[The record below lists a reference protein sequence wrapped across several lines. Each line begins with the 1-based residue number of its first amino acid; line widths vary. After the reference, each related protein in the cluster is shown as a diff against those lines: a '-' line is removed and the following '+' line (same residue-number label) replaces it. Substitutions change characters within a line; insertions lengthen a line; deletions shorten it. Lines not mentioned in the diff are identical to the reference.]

1 MNNKTNSL
9 KIINSIIKFL
19 NEGFDSKKSLEMT
32 AKELKLNQKKI
43 EEVNKNVLYDGINSL
58 IICINLFINQEM
70 KNLKSKDFKKL
81 RVNEKIRFLIL
92 SRLKIIDKF
101 FDRKSIF
108 KLVVKQKSIS
118 KAGVMLFNISD
129 EIWYLSGDTSTDFN
143 YYTKRIIL
151 MNIYSASFFYFL
163 QDSSKEYVKTKDF
176 IDKQISY
183 VLKFGKLKSNLLNYI
198 YSNKT

>member
-1 MNNKTNSL
+1 MNNKTESV

-19 NEGFDSKKSLEMT
+19 NEGFDVKKSLEIT
-32 AKELKLNQKKI
+32 AKEQKLNKKKI
-43 EEVNKNVLYDGINSL
+43 EEVNKVVLYDGINSL
-58 IICINLFINQEM
+58 VICINLFINQEM
-70 KNLKSKDFKKL
+70 KNLISGDFKKL

-101 FDRKSIF
+101 FDKKSIL

-118 KAGVMLFNISD
+118 KAGLMLFNVSD

-151 MNIYSASFFYFL
+151 MNVYSASFFYFL
-163 QDSSKEYVKTKDF
+163 RDNSAEYSKTKDF

-183 VLKFGKLKSNLLNYI
+183 VLKFGKLKSNLTNLI
-198 YSNKT
+198 YFNKT

>member
-32 AKELKLNQKKI
+32 AKELKLNEKKI
-43 EEVNKNVLYDGINSL
+43 EEVNKNILYDGINSL

-151 MNIYSASFFYFL
+151 MNVYSASFFYFL
-163 QDSSKEYVKTKDF
+163 QDSSKEYLKTKDF

>member
-19 NEGFDSKKSLEMT
+19 NEGFDTKKSLEMT
-32 AKELKLNQKKI
+32 AKELKLNEKKI

-151 MNIYSASFFYFL
+151 MNVYSASFFYFL
-163 QDSSKEYVKTKDF
+163 QDSAKEYLKPKDF

>member
-19 NEGFDSKKSLEMT
+19 NEGFDTKKSLEMT

-70 KNLKSKDFKKL
+70 KTFISKDFKKL

-108 KLVVKQKSIS
+108 KLVVKQKSLS
-118 KAGVMLFNISD
+118 KVGVMLFNISD
-129 EIWYLSGDTSTDFN
+129 EIWHLSGDKSTDFN
-143 YYTKRIIL
+143 YYTKRFIL

-163 QDSSKEYVKTKDF
+163 RDNSVEYSKTREF
-176 IDKQISY
+176 IDKQISN
-183 VLKFGKLKSNLLNYI
+183 VLKFGKLKSNFLNFI

>member
-19 NEGFDSKKSLEMT
+19 NEGFDTKKSLEMT
-32 AKELKLNQKKI
+32 AKELKLNEKKI

-101 FDRKSIF
+101 FNRKLIF
-108 KLVVKQKSIS
+108 
-118 KAGVMLFNISD
+118 KAGVMLFNVSD
-129 EIWYLSGDTSTDFN
+129 EIWHLSGDTSTDFN

-151 MNIYSASFFYFL
+151 MNVYSASFFYFL
-163 QDSSKEYVKTKDF
+163 QDSSKEYLKTKDF

>member
-1 MNNKTNSL
+1 MNKIIESV

-19 NEGFDSKKSLEMT
+19 NEGFDVTKSLDLA
-32 AKELKLNQKKI
+32 AKELKLNKKKI
-43 EEVNKNVLYDGINSL
+43 QEVNTNFLYNGINSL
-58 IICINLFINQEM
+58 IACINLFINQEM
-70 KNLKSKDFKKL
+70 KNVRSANFKKL

-101 FDRKSIF
+101 FDRKLIF

-118 KAGVMLFNISD
+118 KAGVMLFNVSD
-129 EIWYLSGDTSTDFN
+129 EIWHLSGDTSTDFN
-143 YYTKRIIL
+143 YYTKRMIL
-151 MNIYSASFFYFL
+151 MNVYSASFFYFL
-163 QDSSKEYVKTKDF
+163 RDNSAEYSKTKNF

-183 VLKFGKLKSNLLNYI
+183 VLKFGKLKSNLFNFI

>member
-32 AKELKLNQKKI
+32 AKELKLNEKKI
-43 EEVNKNVLYDGINSL
+43 EEVNKNILYDGINSL

-70 KNLKSKDFKKL
+70 KNLKSNDFKKL

-151 MNIYSASFFYFL
+151 MNVYSASFFYFL
-163 QDSSKEYVKTKDF
+163 QDSSKEYLKTKDF

>member
-19 NEGFDSKKSLEMT
+19 NEGFDPKKSLEMT
-32 AKELKLNQKKI
+32 AKELKLNEKKI

-58 IICINLFINQEM
+58 IIYINLFINQEM
-70 KNLKSKDFKKL
+70 KNLKSNDFKKL

-101 FDRKSIF
+101 FDRKLIF

-118 KAGVMLFNISD
+118 KAGVMLFNVSD
-129 EIWYLSGDTSTDFN
+129 EIWPLV
-143 YYTKRIIL
+143 R
-151 MNIYSASFFYFL
+151 
-163 QDSSKEYVKTKDF
+163 
-176 IDKQISY
+176 
-183 VLKFGKLKSNLLNYI
+183 
-198 YSNKT
+198 

>member
-58 IICINLFINQEM
+58 IIFINLFINQEM
-70 KNLKSKDFKKL
+70 KTLISKDFKKL

-101 FDRKSIF
+101 FDRKLIF
-108 KLVVKQKSIS
+108 KLVVKQKSLS
-118 KAGVMLFNISD
+118 KAGVMLFNVSD
-129 EIWYLSGDTSTDFN
+129 EIWHLSGDTSTDFN

-151 MNIYSASFFYFL
+151 MNVYSASFFYFL
-163 QDSSKEYVKTKDF
+163 RDNSTEYSKTKDF

-183 VLKFGKLKSNLLNYI
+183 VLKFGKLKSNLFNFI

>member
-1 MNNKTNSL
+1 MNNKTESV

-19 NEGFDSKKSLEMT
+19 NEGFNVKKSLELT
-32 AKELKLNQKKI
+32 AKEQKLNKKGI
-43 EEVNKNVLYDGINSL
+43 EEVNKVVLYDGINSL

-70 KNLKSKDFKKL
+70 KTLISGDFKKL

-101 FDRKSIF
+101 FDKKSIF
-108 KLVVKQKSIS
+108 KLVIKQKSIS
-118 KAGVMLFNISD
+118 KAGLMLFNVSD
-129 EIWYLSGDTSTDFN
+129 EIWYLSGDKSTDFN

-151 MNIYSASFFYFL
+151 MNVYSASFFYFL
-163 QDSSKEYVKTKDF
+163 RDNSVEYVKTKDF

-183 VLKFGKLKSNLLNYI
+183 VLKFGKLKSTLSNLI
-198 YSNKT
+198 YFNKT

>member
-1 MNNKTNSL
+1 MNNKTESV

-19 NEGFDSKKSLEMT
+19 NEGFNVKKSLELT
-32 AKELKLNQKKI
+32 AKEQKLNKKGI
-43 EEVNKNVLYDGINSL
+43 EEVNKVVLYDGINSL

-70 KNLKSKDFKKL
+70 KTLISGDFKKL

-101 FDRKSIF
+101 FDKKSIF
-108 KLVVKQKSIS
+108 KLVIKQKSIS
-118 KAGVMLFNISD
+118 KAGLMLFNVSD
-129 EIWYLSGDTSTDFN
+129 EIWYLSGDKSTDFN

-151 MNIYSASFFYFL
+151 MNVYSASFFYFL
-163 QDSSKEYVKTKDF
+163 RDNSVEYVKTKDF

-183 VLKFGKLKSNLLNYI
+183 VLKFGKLKSNLSNLI
-198 YSNKT
+198 YFNKT

>member
-9 KIINSIIKFL
+9 KIINLIIKFL
-19 NEGFDSKKSLEMT
+19 NEGFDVKKSLEMT
-32 AKELKLNQKKI
+32 AKELKLNEKKI
-43 EEVNKNVLYDGINSL
+43 EEVNNNILYDGINSL
-58 IICINLFINQEM
+58 IISINLFINQEM
-70 KNLKSKDFKKL
+70 KTLKSKDFKKL
-81 RVNEKIRFLIL
+81 RVNEKIRFLVL

-101 FDRKSIF
+101 FDRKLIF

-118 KAGVMLFNISD
+118 KAGAMLFNVSD
-129 EIWYLSGDTSTDFN
+129 EIWHLSGDTSTDFN

-151 MNIYSASFFYFL
+151 MNIYFASFFYFL
-163 QDSSKEYVKTKDF
+163 RDNSVEYSKTKDF

-183 VLKFGKLKSNLLNYI
+183 VLKFGKLKSNLLNFI

>member
-32 AKELKLNQKKI
+32 AKELKLNEKKI
-43 EEVNKNVLYDGINSL
+43 EEVNKKVLYDGINSL

-70 KNLKSKDFKKL
+70 KTLKSNDFKKL

-101 FDRKSIF
+101 FDRKLIF
-108 KLVVKQKSIS
+108 KLVVKQNSIS
-118 KAGVMLFNISD
+118 KAGMMLFNVSD
-129 EIWYLSGDTSTDFN
+129 EIWHLSGDTSTDFN

-151 MNIYSASFFYFL
+151 MNVYSASFFYFL
-163 QDSSKEYVKTKDF
+163 RDNSAEYSKTKDF

-183 VLKFGKLKSNLLNYI
+183 VLKFGKLKSNLLNFI

>member
-70 KNLKSKDFKKL
+70 KTFISKDFKKL

-101 FDRKSIF
+101 FDRKLIF

-118 KAGVMLFNISD
+118 KVGILLFNVSD
-129 EIWYLSGDTSTDFN
+129 EIWHLSGDTSTDFN
-143 YYTKRIIL
+143 YYTKRII
-151 MNIYSASFFYFL
+151 Y
-163 QDSSKEYVKTKDF
+163 
-176 IDKQISY
+176 
-183 VLKFGKLKSNLLNYI
+183 
-198 YSNKT
+198 